1 MTFSL
6 YKAQVGSTLDFTRH
20 GVVQVKCADEPKIKE
35 AIYASPYYKAYS
47 KGGVFAPPALNS
59 TILVAYDSKK
69 NKAYYVTTILEDGEE
84 FYDDKFPSPETGFT
98 AENAF
103 RTTPVVANPN
113 ELYQDLAPAT
123 MTFKNDEDNGLA
135 ITNRNSPTRMVNETT
150 LNNGRKHLSL
160 MSSPESD
167 GVVLDNGH
175 GDWIRIN
182 GVPKSAVGLPPTGAR
197 NVQIKSLLGQHYV
210 SHMGGI
216 DMCVTDGKDINI
228 QNTSTGWWTLGGLF
242 GPRSGNVNLFSK
254 YATVRLSAKGVEPT
268 PQDGGSVLIETA
280 TANVLVSNNAI
291 TIRMDSGGEIE
302 INGTNGAITL
312 TSLSAITLDAPK
324 ISLNAADSIDMTA
337 ESINIGNG
345 DTKTVN
351 IYSSEVVNID
361 GPDALNL
368 NTESASEA
376 DPDSAL
382 PGPNNVLLAYLK
394 TEYPSGNKYI

>member
-1 MTFSL
+1 MFIYTAEVTSDMD
-6 YKAQVGSTLDFTRH
+6 YTRH
-20 GVVQVKCADEPKIKE
+20 GVVQVKCVDEPRITE
-35 AIYASPYYKAYS
+35 VIYTTPYFNPFF
-47 KGGVFAPPALNS
+47 KGGMFAPPANES
-59 TILVAYDSKK
+59 KILVTYDIKN
-69 NKAYYVTTILEDGEE
+69 NKAYYLTTIVDSGSK
-84 FYDDKFPSPETGFT
+84 YVDDKAEASAAMRT
-98 AENAF
+98 A
-103 RTTPVVANPN
+103 PVVPNPLD
-113 ELYQDLAPAT
+113 LYEDLAPAS
-123 MTFKNDEDNGLA
+123 MTFLNDEDNGLS
-135 ITNRNSPTRMVNETT
+135 IINRNSPTRMVNETV

-160 MSSPESD
+160 ISSPESD

-175 GDWIRIN
+175 GDWIKIN
-182 GVPKSAVGLPPTGAR
+182 GAPKSAVGQPTTGSR
-197 NVQIKSLLGQHYV
+197 NVQIKSLLGQQYV
-210 SHMGGI
+210 THMGGI
-216 DMCVTDGKDINI
+216 DISVTDGKDINI